1 MILDEIVARKRLDVA
16 ARVER
21 ADLAEL
27 QTRLAQRS
35 PTRSLWHAL
44 DQDGVGVMAE
54 IKRRSPSAG
63 LFARDVDP
71 SAWAARY
78 QAGGAIAI
86 SVLTDEPFFGGAH
99 ADLAAARA
107 ATELPILQKD
117 FVITDYQ
124 IFEAA
129 AFGADA
135 VLLITGLTL
144 DQDLRAQIEL
154 VHRLQME
161 ALVEV
166 HTEDEVDQALLAGAR
181 IIGINNRNLREFT
194 TDLAV
199 TEELCKLIPEEIT
212 VVSESGV
219 HVAHDVERLA
229 AAGVSGVLVGESIMT
244 AEDPLAQLRMLV
256 KAGE

>member
-99 ADLAAARA
+99 ADLAAART
-107 ATELPILQKD
+107 ATKLPILQKD

>member
-1 MILDEIVARKRLDVA
+1 MILDEIVARKRIDVA
-16 ARVER
+16 ARAER
-21 ADLAEL
+21 ARLADLE
-27 QTRLAQRS
+27 TRLAQRT

-44 DQDGVGVMAE
+44 DQEGVGVMAE

-63 LFARDVDP
+63 VFAADVDP
-71 SAWAARY
+71 AAWAARY
-78 QAGGAIAI
+78 EAGGAIAI
-86 SVLTDEPFFGGAH
+86 SVLTDEPYFGGTH
-99 ADLAAARA
+99 ADLMAARA
-107 ATELPILQKD
+107 ATDLPILQKD
-117 FVITDYQ
+117 FVISDYQ

-129 AFGADA
+129 ASGADA
-135 VLLITGLTL
+135 VLLITRLTL
-144 DQDLRAQIEL
+144 DQDLPGQIDL
-154 VHRLQME
+154 VRRLRME
-161 ALVEV
+161 AMVEI
-166 HTEDEVDQALLAGAR
+166 HTEDELDEALLAGAR

-219 HVAHDVERLA
+219 HTAHDVERLA

-244 AEDPLAQLRMLV
+244 AGDPMEQLRMLV

>member
-1 MILDEIVARKRLDVA
+1 MILDEIVARKRIDVA

-21 ADLAEL
+21 ANLSEIQA
-27 QTRLAQRS
+27 RLAQRG

-44 DQDGVGVMAE
+44 DEDGVGVMAE

-63 LFARDVDP
+63 VFAENIDP
-71 SAWAARY
+71 SAWASRY
-78 QAGGAIAI
+78 EAGGAVAI
-86 SVLTDEPFFGGAH
+86 SVLTDEPFFGGSH

-107 ATELPILQKD
+107 ATELPVLQKD

-144 DQDLRAQIEL
+144 DQDLQAQIEL

-166 HTEDEVDQALLAGAR
+166 HTEEELDEALLAGAR

-229 AAGVSGVLVGESIMT
+229 AGGVSGVLVGESIMT

-256 KAGE
+256 EAGE

>member
-1 MILDEIVARKRLDVA
+1 MILDEIVARKRIDVA
-16 ARVER
+16 ARADHAR
-21 ADLAEL
+21 LADLQA
-27 QTRLAQRS
+27 RLAQRL
-35 PTRSLWHAL
+35 PTRSLWHTL
-44 DQDGVGVMAE
+44 DGESVGVIAE

-63 LFARDVDP
+63 VFAEDVDP

-78 QAGGAIAI
+78 EAAGAIAV
-86 SVLTDEPFFGGAH
+86 SVLTDEHFFGGTH
-99 ADLAAARA
+99 ADLVAARA
-107 ATELPILQKD
+107 ATKLPVLQKD
-117 FVITDYQ
+117 FVVTDYQ

-144 DQDLRAQIEL
+144 DQNLQAQINL
-154 VHRLQME
+154 VYRLQME

-166 HTEDEVDQALLAGAR
+166 HTEEELDEALLAGAR

-199 TEELCKLIPEEIT
+199 TEELCKLIPKEIT

-219 HVAHDVERLA
+219 HTAHDVERLA
-229 AAGVSGVLVGESIMT
+229 AAGVSGVLVGESIMK
-244 AEDPLAQLRMLV
+244 ADDPWAQIRRLV
-256 KAGE
+256 EAGE

>member
-1 MILDEIVARKRLDVA
+1 MILDDIVARKRIDVA
-16 ARVER
+16 ARAER
-21 ADLAEL
+21 ANLAEL
-27 QTRLAQRS
+27 QTRLAQRT
-35 PTRSLWHAL
+35 PARSLWHAL
-44 DQDGVGVMAE
+44 DMEGVGVMAE

-63 LFARDVDP
+63 VFAAHVNP
-71 SAWAARY
+71 AAWATRY

-86 SVLTDEPFFGGAH
+86 SVLTDEPFFGGSH
-99 ADLAAARA
+99 DDLVAARA
-107 ATELPILQKD
+107 ATHLPVLQKD
-117 FVITDYQ
+117 FVVGDYQ

-129 AFGADA
+129 ACGADA

-144 DQDLRAQIEL
+144 DQDLAGQIDL

-166 HTEDEVDQALLAGAR
+166 HTEDELDEAIRAGAR

-199 TEELCKLIPEEIT
+199 TEELCKLIPQEIT

-219 HVAHDVERLA
+219 HTPHDMERLA
-229 AAGVSGVLVGESIMT
+229 AAGVSGVLVGESIMK
-244 AEDPLAQLRMLV
+244 ADDPLKQLRMLV
-256 KAGE
+256 EAGE

>member
-16 ARVER
+16 ARAEHAQL
-21 ADLAEL
+21 ADLQA
-27 QTRLAQRS
+27 RLAQRT

-44 DQDGVGVMAE
+44 DEEGVGVMAE

-63 LFARDVDP
+63 LFAEVVDP
-71 SAWAARY
+71 AEWATRY

-86 SVLTDEPFFGGAH
+86 SVLTDEPFFGGTH
-99 ADLAAARA
+99 ADLTAARV
-107 ATELPILQKD
+107 ATDIPILQKD
-117 FVITDYQ
+117 FVVTDYQ
-124 IFEAA
+124 VFEAA
-129 AFGADA
+129 AYGADA

-144 DQDLRAQIEL
+144 DQDLAAQIGL
-154 VHRLQME
+154 VHRLGME

-166 HTEDEVDQALLAGAR
+166 HTEEELDEALLAGAR
-181 IIGINNRNLREFT
+181 ILGINNRNLREFT

-219 HVAHDVERLA
+219 HTAHDVERLA
-229 AAGVSGVLVGESIMT
+229 AAGVSGVLVGESIMKSD
-244 AEDPLAQLRMLV
+244 DPVQQLRMLV
-256 KAGE
+256 EAGE

>member
-86 SVLTDEPFFGGAH
+86 SVLTDEPFFGGDH

-166 HTEDEVDQALLAGAR
+166 HTEEEVDQALLAGAR

-199 TEELCKLIPEEIT
+199 TEDLCKLIPEEIT

>member
-166 HTEDEVDQALLAGAR
+166 HTEEEVDQALLAGAR

>member
-1 MILDEIVARKRLDVA
+1 MILDEIVARKRIDVA
-16 ARVER
+16 ARAER
-21 ADLAEL
+21 ANLAEL
-27 QTRLAQRS
+27 QTRLAQRT

-44 DQDGVGVMAE
+44 DMEGVGVMAE

-63 LFARDVDP
+63 VFAEDVDP
-71 SAWAARY
+71 AAWAARY
-78 QAGGAIAI
+78 EAGGAIAI
-86 SVLTDEPFFGGAH
+86 SVLTDEPFFGGSH
-99 ADLAAARA
+99 DDLVTARA
-107 ATELPILQKD
+107 ATDLPVLQKD
-117 FVITDYQ
+117 FVIGDYQ

-129 AFGADA
+129 ALGADA

-144 DQDLRAQIEL
+144 AQDLAGQINL

-166 HTEDEVDQALLAGAR
+166 HTEDELDEALLAGAR

-219 HVAHDVERLA
+219 HTAHDVERLA
-229 AAGVSGVLVGESIMT
+229 AAGVSGVLVGESIMK
-244 AEDPLAQLRMLV
+244 AEDPLDQLRLLV
-256 KAGE
+256 EAGE

>member
-1 MILDEIVARKRLDVA
+1 VILDEIVARKRIDVA
-16 ARVER
+16 ARAER

-27 QTRLAQRS
+27 QTRLAQRT

-44 DQDGVGVMAE
+44 DMEGVGVMAE

-63 LFARDVDP
+63 VFAEDVDP
-71 SAWAARY
+71 AAWAARY
-78 QAGGAIAI
+78 EAGGAIAI
-86 SVLTDEPFFGGAH
+86 SVLTDEPFFGGSH
-99 ADLAAARA
+99 DDLVTARA
-107 ATELPILQKD
+107 ATNLPVLQKD
-117 FVITDYQ
+117 FVIGDYQ

-144 DQDLRAQIEL
+144 TQDLAGQINL

-166 HTEDEVDQALLAGAR
+166 HTEDELDEALLAGAR

-219 HVAHDVERLA
+219 HTARDVERLA
-229 AAGVSGVLVGESIMT
+229 AAGVSGVLVGESIMK
-244 AEDPLAQLRMLV
+244 AEDPLDQLRLLV
-256 KAGE
+256 EAGE

>member
-1 MILDEIVARKRLDVA
+1 MILDEIVARKRIDVA

-21 ADLAEL
+21 ANLAEL
-27 QTRLAQRS
+27 QTRLAQRA
-35 PTRSLWHAL
+35 PTRSLWRAL
-44 DQDGVGVMAE
+44 DEDGVGVMAE

-63 LFARDVDP
+63 TFAEDIDP

-86 SVLTDEPFFGGAH
+86 SVLTDEPFFGGSH
-99 ADLAAARA
+99 ADLVAARA
-107 ATELPILQKD
+107 ATEVPILQKD

-144 DQDLRAQIEL
+144 DQDLQAQIEL

-166 HTEDEVDQALLAGAR
+166 HTEDELDEALLAGAR

-256 KAGE
+256 EAGE

>member
-1 MILDEIVARKRLDVA
+1 MILDEIVARKRIDVA
-16 ARVER
+16 ARAER
-21 ADLAEL
+21 ANLADLE
-27 QTRLAQRS
+27 TRLAQRT

-44 DQDGVGVMAE
+44 DQEGVGVMAE

-63 LFARDVDP
+63 VFAADVDP
-71 SAWAARY
+71 AAWAARY
-78 QAGGAIAI
+78 EAGGAIAI
-86 SVLTDEPFFGGAH
+86 SVLTDKPYFGGTH
-99 ADLAAARA
+99 ADLMAARA
-107 ATELPILQKD
+107 ATDLPILQKD
-117 FVITDYQ
+117 FVISDYQ

-129 AFGADA
+129 ASGADA
-135 VLLITGLTL
+135 VLLITRLTL
-144 DQDLRAQIEL
+144 DQDLPGQIDL
-154 VHRLQME
+154 VRRLRME
-161 ALVEV
+161 AMVEI
-166 HTEDEVDQALLAGAR
+166 HTEDELDEALLAGAR

-219 HVAHDVERLA
+219 HTAHDVERLA

-244 AEDPLAQLRMLV
+244 ADDPKEQLRMLV

>member
-1 MILDEIVARKRLDVA
+1 MILDDIVARKRIDVA
-16 ARVER
+16 ARAER
-21 ADLAEL
+21 ANLAEL
-27 QTRLAQRS
+27 QTRLAQRT

-44 DQDGVGVMAE
+44 DMEGVGVMAE

-63 LFARDVDP
+63 VFAAHVNP
-71 SAWAARY
+71 AAWATRY

-86 SVLTDEPFFGGAH
+86 SVLTDEPFFGGSH
-99 ADLAAARA
+99 DDLVAARA
-107 ATELPILQKD
+107 ATHLPVLQKD
-117 FVITDYQ
+117 FVVGDYQ

-129 AFGADA
+129 ACGADA

-144 DQDLRAQIEL
+144 DQDLAGQIDL

-166 HTEDEVDQALLAGAR
+166 HTEDELDEAIRAGAR

-199 TEELCKLIPEEIT
+199 TEELCKLIPQEIT

-219 HVAHDVERLA
+219 HTPHDMERLA
-229 AAGVSGVLVGESIMT
+229 AAGVSGVLVGESIMK
-244 AEDPLAQLRMLV
+244 ADDPLKQLRMLV
-256 KAGE
+256 EAGE

>member
-1 MILDEIVARKRLDVA
+1 MILDEIVARKRIDVA
-16 ARVER
+16 ARAER

-27 QTRLAQRS
+27 QTRLAQRT

-44 DQDGVGVMAE
+44 DMEVVGVMAE

-63 LFARDVDP
+63 VFAEDVDP
-71 SAWAARY
+71 AAWAARY
-78 QAGGAIAI
+78 EAGGAIAI
-86 SVLTDEPFFGGAH
+86 SVLTDEPFFGGSH
-99 ADLAAARA
+99 DDLVTARA
-107 ATELPILQKD
+107 ATNLPVLQKD
-117 FVITDYQ
+117 FVIGDYQ

-144 DQDLRAQIEL
+144 AQDLAGQINL

-166 HTEDEVDQALLAGAR
+166 HTEDELDEALLAGAR

-219 HVAHDVERLA
+219 HTARDMERLA
-229 AAGVSGVLVGESIMT
+229 AAGVSGVLVGESIMK
-244 AEDPLAQLRMLV
+244 AENPLDQLRLLV
-256 KAGE
+256 EAGE

>member
-1 MILDEIVARKRLDVA
+1 MILDEIVARKRIDVA

-21 ADLAEL
+21 ANLAEL
-27 QTRLAQRS
+27 QTRLAQRG
-35 PTRSLWHAL
+35 PTRSLWRAL
-44 DQDGVGVMAE
+44 DEDGVGVMAE

-63 LFARDVDP
+63 TFAEDIDP

-86 SVLTDEPFFGGAH
+86 SVLTDEPFFGGSH

-107 ATELPILQKD
+107 ATELPVLQKD

-129 AFGADA
+129 AFEADA

-144 DQDLRAQIEL
+144 DQDLQAQIEL

-166 HTEDEVDQALLAGAR
+166 HTEEELDEALLAGAR

-244 AEDPLAQLRMLV
+244 AADPQAQLRMLV
-256 KAGE
+256 EAGE

>member
-1 MILDEIVARKRLDVA
+1 MILDEIVARKRIDVA
-16 ARVER
+16 TRAER

-27 QTRLAQRS
+27 QTRLAQRT

-44 DQDGVGVMAE
+44 DMEGVGVMAE

-63 LFARDVDP
+63 VFADDVNP
-71 SAWAARY
+71 AAWAARY

-86 SVLTDEPFFGGAH
+86 SVLTDEPFFGGSH
-99 ADLAAARA
+99 DDLVAARA
-107 ATELPILQKD
+107 ATDLPVLQKD
-117 FVITDYQ
+117 FVIGDYQ

-129 AFGADA
+129 AYGADA

-144 DQDLRAQIEL
+144 DQDLAGQISL
-154 VHRLQME
+154 VRRLQME

-166 HTEDEVDQALLAGAR
+166 HTEEELDEALLAGAR
-181 IIGINNRNLREFT
+181 ILGINNRNLREFT

-219 HVAHDVERLA
+219 HMAHDVERLA
-229 AAGVSGVLVGESIMT
+229 AAGVSGVLVGESIMK
-244 AEDPLAQLRMLV
+244 ADDPLDQLRMLV
-256 KAGE
+256 EAGE